1 MNEIFGENIP
11 MATQGYTA
19 EQWQAR
25 QDSKWTMVQMILAP
39 LQLLTFVISL
49 GLIIYYLTTGNGYWV
64 ATVSVFIKI
73 ALLWAITITGMF
85 WEHDVYGKWF
95 LAEEFFWEDFMNAV
109 ALGMHNLYFIA
120 LMLGWSE
127 QDLMWLMLVAY
138 ISYLVNFGQFLVRGL
153 QSRKQREAFQD
164 MDGMQVVEGQA

>member
-1 MNEIFGENIP
+1 
-11 MATQGYTA
+11 MAAQGYTP
-19 EQWQAR
+19 EQWEAR
-25 QDSKWTMVQMILAP
+25 QNSRWTVVQMVLAP
-39 LQLLTFVISL
+39 LQLLTFVLSL

-64 ATVSVFIKI
+64 ATISVVIKI

-120 LMLGWSE
+120 LLFGWTE
-127 QDLMWLMLVAY
+127 RDLMWLMLIAY
-138 ISYLVNFGQFLVRGL
+138 ISYLINFGQFLVRGL
-153 QSRKQREAFQD
+153 QSRKQTEALRLSDSLPAQ
-164 MDGMQVVEGQA
+164 EGQL